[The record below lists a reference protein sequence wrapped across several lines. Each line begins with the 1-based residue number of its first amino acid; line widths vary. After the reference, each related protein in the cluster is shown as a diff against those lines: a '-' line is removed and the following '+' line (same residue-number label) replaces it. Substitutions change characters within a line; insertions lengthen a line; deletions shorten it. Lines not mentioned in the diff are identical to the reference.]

1 MCIVKKY
8 ANIYLQK
15 VYIVMS
21 CLCDSSKLG
30 GQTPTVINGER
41 DVDVRRRE

>member
-1 MCIVKKY
+1 MCIINKY

-21 CLCDSSKLG
+21 CLCDFLNSLC
-30 GQTPTVINGER
+30 GQFGS
-41 DVDVRRRE
+41 DGY